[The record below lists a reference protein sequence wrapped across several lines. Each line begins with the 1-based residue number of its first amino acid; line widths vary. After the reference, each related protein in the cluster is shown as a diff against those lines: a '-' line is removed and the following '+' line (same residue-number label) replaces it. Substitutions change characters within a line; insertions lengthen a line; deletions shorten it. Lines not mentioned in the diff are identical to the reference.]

1 MKFEKSSLNILIYL
15 VVAVIFSACNAE
27 KVAEPADRSVQPGV
41 NESAPESTHP
51 DKEEPIGSTSTP
63 DPAVSETVQPPV
75 EGSTVPT
82 GAGMVVPEET
92 ITGPAFEPGFSAAD
106 CAQLDLPE
114 NACSGVTANDQWQ
127 PVVRTFDGVEMA
139 LVPAGCFMMGF
150 DGGLPEEQ
158 PVHEVCI
165 EHPFWIDVT
174 EITVA
179 EYARFLNGQDEP
191 VESLEGW
198 LDFLWSPLY
207 EPTVQLTRLDDQW
220 MPLPGR
226 VDRPLESV
234 KWLGAEIYCGWR
246 SARLPTEAE
255 WEYAA
260 RGPDNLYYPWG
271 NEFVRENVVR
281 VTRRTVLPDVGSRP
295 GGASWVGALD
305 MSTSLF
311 EWVNSI
317 YRPYPYSAA
326 DGREVSSMIDD
337 TSDRVF
343 RGSAWYH
350 PDGMHDN
357 VSATARF
364 NAPPDYAAWY
374 YGFRCARGVYP

>member
-1 MKFEKSSLNILIYL
+1 M
-15 VVAVIFSACNAE
+15 V
-27 KVAEPADRSVQPGV
+27 
-41 NESAPESTHP
+41 
-51 DKEEPIGSTSTP
+51 
-63 DPAVSETVQPPV
+63 PV
-75 EGSTVPT
+75 
-82 GAGMVVPEET
+82 ET

-114 NACSGVTANDQWQ
+114 NTCAGVTANDQWQ

-139 LVPAGCFMMGF
+139 LVPASRFMMGF
-150 DGGLPEEQ
+150 DGGLHEEQ

-165 EHPFWIDVT
+165 EHPFWLDMT
-174 EITVA
+174 EVTVA

-191 VESLEGW
+191 VESLEDW

-207 EPTVQLTRLDDQW
+207 EPTVQLTRLDDRW
-220 MPLPGR
+220 MPLPGQ
-226 VDRPLESV
+226 VNRPLQSV
-234 KWLGAEIYCGWR
+234 RWLGAEIFCGWR

-260 RGPDNLYYPWG
+260 RGPDSLYYPWG

-281 VTRRTVLPDVGSRP
+281 VINRTVLPDVGSNLS
-295 GGASWVGALD
+295 GASWVGALD
-305 MSTSLF
+305 MSSSLF

-317 YRPYPYSAA
+317 YRPFPYSAA

-357 VSATARF
+357 LSATARF
-364 NAPPDYAAWY
+364 TAPPDYAAWY
-374 YGFRCARGVYP
+374 YGFRCARGVSP